1 MPQSTYQMK
10 NVWHTLNAQRLLQL
24 VFPESLGEM
33 TCEDPKETESRRV
46 WTLNPK
52 PEAGAR
58 AGPSEVP
65 RQPWPG
71 APSAPRVKGLAGGGG
86 GRGSPPPRVIGCAA
100 RAPGS
105 CAPPLARGGPRLPG
119 SVRQSRALAS
129 GEPGARPGQPAAPS
143 ELRSALGARA
153 RVGAGAAS
161 PSRQPEPPA
170 GAASRKPRAGSRSRS
185 RAEAE
190 HARCGD
196 GGLLLHILMGLSGAD
211 RTLYCL
217 QLGPGASFKFMAT
230 LLLDDCNYFCQP
242 VDYNRASSGWRACA
256 GGATQRLLSL

>member
-33 TCEDPKETESRRV
+33 TCEDPKETEVSIGV
-46 WTLNPK
+46 GSKLQVLPLE
-52 PEAGAR
+52 PLCAR
-58 AGPSEVP
+58 AARLPAGS
-65 RQPWPG
+65 Q
-71 APSAPRVKGLAGGGG
+71 ALGLA
-86 GRGSPPPRVIGCAA
+86 SQPRRLSCAA
-100 RAPGS
+100 RW
-105 CAPPLARGGPRLPG
+105 
-119 SVRQSRALAS
+119 
-129 GEPGARPGQPAAPS
+129 EPEPES
-143 ELRSALGARA
+143 E
-153 RVGAGAAS
+153 
-161 PSRQPEPPA
+161 PEPPA